1 MNMIDRTY
9 HERMIKNAVGWFFVG
24 CIAFVALEFL
34 LIYLGTMTFTHPELD
49 WPSSFIIIGLGGL
62 YLLWQMLGA
71 MFFKTPLPE
80 HYKPMDNDNYP
91 EVSAIIDEITA
102 RLNLPLPHAVYVAPG
117 LNAAVFSRPN
127 MLSMLI
133 NPKRELV
140 IGEML
145 LNTLRTDE
153 MKVILYHEFGHYASG
168 SLGKKT
174 PIYVISQFS
183 KSFTSV
189 KKMKK
194 PGVWRNMINSQ
205 IDLFSYFAFWLCSII
220 DRHYK
225 PLAQGEEQ
233 AADDVA
239 VDNMGAGLLVSTLVK
254 VSLLQHYFR
263 YCQWVEGKYKLH
275 FNDEQM
281 TGILLY
287 LCRNHNSGIRSISQV
302 IRHRIDRHISDKIQ
316 FHITSDVI
324 KQLSQNVPS
333 IIPMLLK
340 LHPKYEE
347 ARLRSKSV
355 ILYFHLDRKKHKLP
369 WVEGKYQIL
378 LDGRPIGNGNFIK
391 GFDFSIRTSPGKHVV
406 SIYGIS
412 GIITV
417 PYEFVCQSGDWL
429 LFDMDFKVHLSN
441 GYYEI
446 FVASSKNIS
455 EKNDRLKDTPMLI

>member
-1 MNMIDRTY
+1 MSVIDRKY
-9 HERMIKNAVGWFFVG
+9 HERKIKNAVGWFFVG

-49 WPSSFIIIGLGGL
+49 WPSSFVIIGLGGL
-62 YLLWQMLGA
+62 FLLWQMLVA

-80 HYKPMDNDNYP
+80 HYKPMDNEKHS
-91 EVSAIIDEITA
+91 EVYTIIKEITA
-102 RLNLPLPHAVYVAPG
+102 KLNLPQPHAVYIAPG
-117 LNAAVFSRPN
+117 LNAAVFCRPN

-133 NPKRELV
+133 NPKQELV

-145 LNTLRTDE
+145 LNTLSTDE
-153 MKVILYHEFGHYASG
+153 LKVILYHEFGHYASG
-168 SLGKKT
+168 SLGKKI

-194 PGVWRNMINSQ
+194 PGVWRNMVNSQ

-225 PLAQGEEQ
+225 PLAQGEEL
-233 AADDVA
+233 AADDIA
-239 VDNMGAGLLVSTLVK
+239 VENMDAAVLIRTLVK
-254 VSLLQHYFR
+254 VSLLQHYYR
-263 YCQWVEGKYKLH
+263 YSLWVESKYKIH
-275 FNDEQM
+275 FNDEKL
-281 TGILLY
+281 TGVLLY
-287 LCRNHNSGIRSISQV
+287 LCRNHISGIRSIPQA
-302 IRHRIDRHISDKIQ
+302 IRQRIDRHIGDGVQI
-316 FHITSDVI
+316 HTSIGVI
-324 KQLSQNVPS
+324 KRPPQSVPFL
-333 IIPMLLK
+333 PMLLK

-355 ILYFHLDRKKHKLP
+355 ILYFHLEHKKHKLP
-369 WVEGKYQIL
+369 WVEGRYQIL

-406 SIYGIS
+406 SVYGIS

-417 PYEFVCQSGDWL
+417 PYEFECQSGDRF
-429 LFDMDFKVHLSN
+429 LFDMDFKVHMRN

-455 EKNDRLKDTPMLI
+455 AKNDRLKHTPMLI